1 MVRVLALLPDVRAQ
15 KRLAAALALRDRAW
29 SASLGFASRWD
40 EVRTMAGAD
49 ATQILVFDS
58 YATGCFDGRSVA
70 HFAGQFPSC
79 VLVGYSQ
86 FPHGCACDV
95 LALSRAGVR
104 EIATMDFDDAP
115 TALADLLD
123 YALENGTLTK
133 ALLLLERRTPPA
145 IRDVLPT
152 LLFRTNGGLT
162 PSEIAH
168 HCHCH
173 PKTLRA
179 HLRNAGLP
187 STSKLIVWTRLI
199 HACHLLQDPG
209 RSVERVALVLGFDSA
224 NNFRNQLLRYVG
236 LRPTDLRER
245 ERVESVLARFQI
257 ALGPGGDPKD
267 GSSECD
273 QVPLPWVSAALHD
286 VIVNA
291 DASALHGAIHRAQP
305 GASPLCTG

>member
-1 MVRVLALLPDVRAQ
+1 MVRVLALLPDTRAR

-29 SASLGFASRWD
+29 SSSLGFASRWA
-40 EVRTMAGAD
+40 EARTMACAN
-49 ATQILVFDS
+49 ATQMLVFDS
-58 YATGCFDGRSVA
+58 YATGCFDGRPVA
-70 HFAGQFPSC
+70 HFAEQFPSC

-86 FPHGCACDV
+86 FPHGCARDV
-95 LALSRAGVR
+95 LVLSRAGVH
-104 EIATMDFDDAP
+104 EIATMDLDDAP
-115 TALADLLD
+115 TPLADLLD
-123 YALENGTLTK
+123 CALENGTLTK

-145 IRDVLPT
+145 IRDLLPA
-152 LLFRTNGGLT
+152 LLFRADGCLT
-162 PSEIAH
+162 PAEVAR

-187 STSKLIVWTRLI
+187 STGKLIVWTRLI

-245 ERVESVLARFQI
+245 ARVESVLERFQA
-257 ALGPGGDPKD
+257 ALGPGGGPKD

-273 QVPLPWVSAALHD
+273 QVAPPWVSAARRDIIL
-286 VIVNA
+286 
-291 DASALHGAIHRAQP
+291 SAGGSAPDGAIHRAP
-305 GASPLCTG
+305 LGASPLCTG